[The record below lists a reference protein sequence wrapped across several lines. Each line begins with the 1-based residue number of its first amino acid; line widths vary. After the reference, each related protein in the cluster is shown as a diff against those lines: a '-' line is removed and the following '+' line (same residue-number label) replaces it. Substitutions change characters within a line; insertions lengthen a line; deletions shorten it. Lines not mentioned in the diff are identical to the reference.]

1 MSDAPSNNKYPIIMK
16 SIDRSILHLALPSVI
31 SNITVPLLG
40 LVDLAI
46 AGHIGDAS
54 TVSAISID
62 SMIFNVMYWLF
73 GFLRMGTS
81 GMTSQALGGRNLR
94 EVIHI
99 LLRSLTVALAI
110 AMVIL
115 VCQWPIRVLALRLM
129 HTPAEVYQQAETYYN
144 ICVWGVPAMLSLYVF
159 TGWFVG
165 MQDTRTPLFI
175 AVTQNVINIL
185 ASATLVFVCHWG
197 IAGIASGTLIAQW
210 SGFALSLVVW
220 LKSYGR
226 LRKWLA
232 GAMLYS
238 RASFARLFRVNR
250 DIFIRTLFLVAVN
263 FSFTSLGAYQGS
275 VILAAN
281 TLLLTLYTLF
291 SYIMDGIAFAGE
303 ALTGKSYGAGDV
315 QALRST
321 IARLFWWGAMLM
333 LLFTL
338 LYVMG
343 AGPFLSLLTNDAN
356 IIGAARVYLP
366 WAYLIPVCGMAA
378 FIYDGIF
385 IGMTATRGMLVSS
398 AIASVLFFVVA
409 YLLRSF
415 MGNHALWLAYLA
427 FLATRGVVQWVW
439 LKQVDYLSR

>member
-1 MSDAPSNNKYPIIMK
+1 MK

-54 TVSAISID
+54 TVSAISIG
-62 SMIFNVMYWLF
+62 SMIFNVMYWMF

-99 LLRSLTVALAI
+99 LLRSLIVALGI
-110 AMVIL
+110 ALVIL
-115 VCQWPIRVLALRLM
+115 VCQWPIRVIALRLM
-129 HTPAEVYQQAETYYN
+129 HTPAEVYGQAETYFN

-175 AVTQNVINIL
+175 AVSQNVINIL
-185 ASATLVFVCHWG
+185 ASATLVFVGHWG
-197 IAGIASGTLIAQW
+197 IAGIACGTLIAQW
-210 SGFALSLVVW
+210 SGFALSVVVW
-220 LKSYGR
+220 LKGYGR
-226 LRKWLA
+226 LRRWLA
-232 GAMLYS
+232 GGSLYS
-238 RASFARLFRVNR
+238 RSSFVRLFRVNR

-263 FSFTSLGAYQGS
+263 FSFTSLGARQGA
-275 VILAAN
+275 VVLAAN

-291 SYIMDGIAFAGE
+291 IYFMDCVAFAGE
-303 ALTGKSYGAGDV
+303 ALTGKCYGAGDV
-315 QALRST
+315 QTLRST
-321 IARLFWWGAMLM
+321 IARLFWWGMLLM
-333 LLFTL
+333 LFFTL
-338 LYVMG
+338 LYIVG
-343 AGPFLSLLTNDAN
+343 ARPFLGLLTNDAV
-356 IIGAARVYLP
+356 IIGSARLYLP

-398 AIASVLFFVVA
+398 AIAGILFFVVA
-409 YLLRSF
+409 YLLRPL
-415 MGNHALWLAYLA
+415 MGNHALWLAFII
-427 FLATRGVVQWVW
+427 FLATRGVVQCIW
-439 LKQVDYLSR
+439 LKQVYNLSR